1 MAEAAVVARA
11 KKKAAEAGE
20 LEDEDDVP
28 NLSSRPMMR
37 SKSILDKKFK
47 EYQVRSFVFAPT
59 FWLQAK

>member
-28 NLSSRPMMR
+28 NVSSLTS

-47 EYQVRSFVFAPT
+47 EYQVRRLIVISSS
-59 FWLQAK
+59 W